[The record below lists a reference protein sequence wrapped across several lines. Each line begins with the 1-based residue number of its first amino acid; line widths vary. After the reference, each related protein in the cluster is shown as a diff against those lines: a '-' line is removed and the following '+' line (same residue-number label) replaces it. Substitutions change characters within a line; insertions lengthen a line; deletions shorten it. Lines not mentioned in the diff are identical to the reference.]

1 MRPRKHYADRME
13 NQVNTLDNRVS
24 AAHREAFA
32 LITSAINNPG
42 GMDLEPAIVQ
52 HITSTENPSQ
62 AVLDL
67 AQVLVWH
74 AAGALLTHAG
84 SIDGA
89 LDLVRLAAL
98 EQEMKGTSND

>member
-1 MRPRKHYADRME
+1 MNH
-13 NQVNTLDNRVS
+13 LDNRVS

-67 AQVLVWH
+67 VQVLVWH

-89 LDLVRLAAL
+89 LDLVQVAAL
-98 EQEMKGTSND
+98 EQEIGGSKND